1 MTLTENEPPDTKSG
15 VVSII
20 IVLRRRYRL
29 ILLCILVAAGS
40 AFAVSLFQQKQ
51 YTATASLLFR
61 DPGFAQNIFSGES
74 GASSGI
80 DPNRQAATN
89 LQLVELQIV
98 GKRAAERLDLG
109 MTSKEL
115 QGQITIGAQGNS
127 DVVSVEATDPEPE
140 TARLIADAFASEFIA
155 FRAEADR
162 SKLLEAKR
170 LADREFEALDPEE
183 QQGVRGRQL
192 SQGSERLGI
201 LASLQT
207 GNAELVQRAVLPETP
222 SSPKPL
228 RNGVIGGFL
237 GLILGIG
244 LAFGFERFSRQLR
257 DPDEAREAFGLPV
270 LATVPDSEAIVHSN
284 EGQSVHEL
292 PFVEAESFR
301 MLRASLRYFNIDNE
315 IKSVLI
321 TSSSAQVGKST
332 VSWNL
337 ARYATT
343 TSRVVIVET
352 DLRKPSL
359 ARQHG
364 VKVGP
369 GLAEI
374 LTHQIGLDE
383 AVQTIQIDKTRTEE
397 EGPGATLDLIVAG
410 SVPPNPAELLE
421 SNTMAETLSEL
432 KERYDLVIIDTAPT
446 GVVADAFPLV
456 GQVDGVVIVARMGQT
471 TQDEAETI
479 RAQLDRLDAPLLGIV
494 TNGVKVKRGGKYG
507 GYGYYGTEEG
517 AKANAAVAARSSN

>member
-1 MTLTENEPPDTKSG
+1 MAPAEHNPPDTKSG
-15 VVSII
+15 VLSII
-20 IVLRRRYRL
+20 TVLRRRSRL
-29 ILLCILVAAGS
+29 IVLCALVAAGS
-40 AFAVSLFQQKQ
+40 AFALSLFQQKE

-74 GASSGI
+74 VASSAI

-98 GKRAAERLDLG
+98 GRRAAEELDLG
-109 MTSKEL
+109 ITGKEL
-115 QGQITIGAQGNS
+115 QGQIKIAAKGNS
-127 DVVSVEATDPEPE
+127 DVVSVSATNPDPE

-183 QQGVRGRQL
+183 QRGVRGKQL

-207 GNAELVQRAVLPETP
+207 GNAELVQRAVLPVTP

-228 RNGVIGGFL
+228 RNGVIGGLL
-237 GLILGIG
+237 GLVLGIG
-244 LAFGFERFSRQLR
+244 LAFSFERFNRQLR
-257 DPDEAREAFGLPV
+257 DPDEVREAFGLPV
-270 LATVPDSEAIVHSN
+270 LAVIPESEAISASN
-284 EGQSVHEL
+284 EGQSAQEL
-292 PFVEAESFR
+292 PFLEAESFG
-301 MLRASLRYFNIDNE
+301 MLRASLRYFNVDKE

-332 VSWNL
+332 VAWNL
-337 ARYATT
+337 ACSATK
-343 TSRVVIVET
+343 TSRVVVVES

-359 ARQHG
+359 ARVHG

-369 GLAEI
+369 GLAEV
-374 LTHQIGLDE
+374 LTHQVDLDE
-383 AVQTIQIDKTRTEE
+383 AVQTIQIDLTPDEE
-397 EGPGATLDLIVAG
+397 ETRATLDLISAG
-410 SVPPNPAELLE
+410 LVPPNPAELLE

-446 GVVADAFPLV
+446 GVVADAFPIV
-456 GQVDGVVIVARMGQT
+456 GQVDGVVIVARIGQT
-471 TQDEAETI
+471 TRDEAETL
-479 RAQLDRLDAPLLGIV
+479 RAQLDLLDAPLLGIV
-494 TNGVKVKRGGKYG
+494 SNGVKVRRGGKYG
-507 GYGYYGTEEG
+507 GYGYYGTEVG
-517 AKANAAVAARSSN
+517 VKTKSPATASHGS